1 MLKQNSADPY
11 DKQDAIVSVYELHPA
26 IWDDSAFEIKRFES
40 PSKDWLNF
48 MLDCRKGVA
57 HPYEVVFGAVA
68 NDKVYATISLFES
81 DVLTVEETIAR
92 LKVDDYFN
100 QISLHSKAAIA
111 KLIFK
116 QQIII
121 KDL

>member
-1 MLKQNSADPY
+1 MRWY
-11 DKQDAIVSVYELHPA
+11 
-26 IWDDSAFEIKRFES
+26 
-40 PSKDWLNF
+40 
-48 MLDCRKGVA
+48 
-57 HPYEVVFGAVA
+57 FGAVA

-100 QISLHSKAAIA
+100 QISLHSKAAIS

-121 KDL
+121 KD